1 MLSVITG
8 RWRHVVHPEGL
19 NCFTVAELLAPIAT
33 ARLCGIEYL
42 PPYVIHGTHRSARR
56 TSMHGRRYRAR
67 DRRAATARSIS
78 SGARE
83 HPPERRLDG
92 DPAGVTMHQDFFQAF
107 VYPLAAVVS
116 VPIAKRLGGAVLVT
130 SSPASRS
137 DRSDSLGTDSQDIC
151 TAEFGVV
158 MMLFVVG

>member
-1 MLSVITG
+1 
-8 RWRHVVHPEGL
+8 
-19 NCFTVAELLAPIAT
+19 
-33 ARLCGIEYL
+33 
-42 PPYVIHGTHRSARR
+42 
-56 TSMHGRRYRAR
+56 
-67 DRRAATARSIS
+67 
-78 SGARE
+78 
-83 HPPERRLDG
+83 
-92 DPAGVTMHQDFFQAF
+92 MHQDFFQAF